1 VSNQALV
8 NWLKSATE
16 LGMLPRDILEAI
28 AAELVKLVV
37 PAGRKVTIEDTPV
50 TNLYIL
56 EFGQAERYRRK
67 QPGLMWASGL
77 LPGAVVNLSALQRSQ
92 LTDSRV
98 VTLTECQFQTIP
110 TDRWQGLV
118 TRYPQITAAYVQRL
132 AAKLEQLEGEIA
144 YERDRQA
151 ALRPYLVPQAKKYFG
166 HRGRR
171 SNYFGGIY

>member
-1 VSNQALV
+1 
-8 NWLKSATE
+8 
-16 LGMLPRDILEAI
+16 
-28 AAELVKLVV
+28 
-37 PAGRKVTIEDTPV
+37 
-50 TNLYIL
+50 
-56 EFGQAERYRRK
+56 
-67 QPGLMWASGL
+67 MWASGL

-110 TDRWQGLV
+110 TDRWQALV
-118 TRYPQITAAYVQRL
+118 TRYPQITVAYAQRL